1 MNLLITGAWQEAK
14 AHIGGI
20 EAMGH
25 KVLFMQQ
32 EREALP
38 CAPEWA
44 EGVVCNGLFLYH
56 PIEGFKNL
64 RFIQL
69 TSAGY
74 DRVDMEYA
82 RSHGIKVLNA
92 GGVYSIPMAEF
103 AVSGVLWLYK
113 QARFFNENQAVH
125 RWEKH
130 RGLMELYGKKV
141 TVIGCGSVG
150 TECAK
155 RFSAF
160 GCHIM
165 GLDIAVREDESY
177 EAILPLD
184 KTDETLRN
192 TEVLILTLPLTKE
205 TERFMD
211 RRRLELLPENAV
223 VVSISRGRVID
234 EAALEELLSAG
245 RIKGAVLD
253 VFEQEPLPAESPL
266 WDMDNVILTPHNS
279 FVGEGNGERLARKII
294 EGLSE

>member
-25 KVLFMQQ
+25 KVLLMQQ

-44 EGVVCNGLFLYH
+44 EGVICNGLFLYH
-56 PIEGFKNL
+56 PIEDFKNL

-82 RSHGIKVLNA
+82 RAHGIKVLNA
-92 GGVYSIPMAEF
+92 SGVYSIPMAEF
-103 AVSGVLWLYK
+103 AASGVLWLYK
-113 QARFFNENQAVH
+113 QARFFNENQAAH
-125 RWEKH
+125 KWKKH

-141 TVIGCGSVG
+141 TVIGCGGVG

-160 GCHIM
+160 GCRVT

-192 TEVLILTLPLTKE
+192 TNVLILTLPLTQE

-211 RRRLELLPENAV
+211 RRRLELLPKNAV

-234 EAALEELLSAG
+234 EAALTELLSAG
-245 RIKGAVLD
+245 RLMGAVLD

-279 FVGEGNGERLARKII
+279 FVGEGNGERLGRVIL
-294 EGLSE
+294 GNLR